1 MGREEEEKDE
11 VSLEEDEGAEV
22 LNFANNRRYY

>member
-11 VSLEEDEGAEV
+11 VRLEEEEGEEV
-22 LNFANNRRYY
+22 LNFANNQRYY